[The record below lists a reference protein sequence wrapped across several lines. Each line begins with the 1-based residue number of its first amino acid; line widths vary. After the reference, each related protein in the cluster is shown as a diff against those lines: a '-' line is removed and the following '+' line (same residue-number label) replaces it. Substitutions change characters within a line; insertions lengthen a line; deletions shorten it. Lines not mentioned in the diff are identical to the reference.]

1 MALAFVLNLRN
12 IWPFSVLKSD
22 DLTIS
27 NELVHKLRI
36 PERTKQFIYAV
47 REPET
52 QSVIYILSAQS
63 LSEWS
68 ALDADCLIRE
78 IRPDAVVAQVGHS
91 TLTEIQSEESVLS
104 DGFDYSF
111 PTSSLGVLKRCF
123 LEKVNKERYE
133 DIAGNLVLQKIFG
146 VGFHGHF
153 LAAKRVA
160 QEVGSSF
167 LVLELP
173 FVKGSGAE
181 NNPGELETVSKFQG
195 LVSSLVP
202 QKVGSVAS
210 SSLRRLYITNDIQS
224 QMVKLL
230 SPYIDLSISRLNP
243 STSVSEVAPKEI
255 QLQSNYEAP
264 QFAQSIYPFLLDLH
278 NIFSDLP
285 AMGKALAYAQKML
298 YDVNGGEAVDT
309 SVISE
314 VYAFRI
320 AVEGLRISLNNAGR
334 LPFNKIRDL
343 NLNKVEFS
351 DLPVEDKSH
360 ALLVEALR
368 GQTKKFKTIVAV
380 VDASGLAGLRKH
392 WNTPVPLEVKDMVGE
407 LVNNCEGEGEM
418 SNDTDRKRLLTDK
431 PLVAV
436 GAGAT
441 AVLGASSLS
450 KAATLKVP
458 ASTLMKVV
466 TFKVPASLKL
476 FLSQTHK
483 TLGFA
488 LSKTVGPSKV
498 VAPGVKSTT
507 ILKATASAEKIRAA
521 AHSVIAAAE
530 KTSFSAMRTAF
541 YQIMRKR
548 HIQKIGVL
556 PWATFGCSIATCA
569 GLVAYGD
576 GIECAAESLPAA
588 PSIASLGRG
597 IQSLHLAS
605 QEVARRDSTSLQK
618 SIESLMYRLKKV
630 RTQ

>member
-1 MALAFVLNLRN
+1 MALAFVWNLQN
-12 IWPFSVLKSD
+12 LWPFSILKSD
-22 DLTIS
+22 DLKVS
-27 NELVHKLRI
+27 NELVRKLPV
-36 PERTKQFIYAV
+36 PEHTKQFVYAV

-78 IRPDAVVAQVGHS
+78 VRPDAVISQVGLS
-91 TLTEIQSEESVLS
+91 TVTEIQSEETVLK
-104 DGFDYSF
+104 DGFDNSV
-111 PTSSLGVLKRCF
+111 PTSSFKVLKRCF
-123 LEKVNKERYE
+123 LEKVNKEKYE
-133 DIAGNLVLQKIFG
+133 DIAGNLVLQEIFG

-153 LAAKRVA
+153 LVAKKVA

-173 FVKGSGAE
+173 FVKCSGGE
-181 NNPGELETVSKFQG
+181 NTSSEHEAVSKFQG
-195 LVSSLVP
+195 LASSLVP

-210 SSLRRLYITNDIQS
+210 SSSSRFCITNDVHS
-224 QMVKLL
+224 QMV
-230 SPYIDLSISRLNP
+230 
-243 STSVSEVAPKEI
+243 
-255 QLQSNYEAP
+255 NYEAP
-264 QFAQSIYPFLLDLH
+264 QFAQSIYPFLVDLH
-278 NIFSDLP
+278 DIFADIPS
-285 AMGKALAYAQKML
+285 MGKALACAQRMF
-298 YDVNGGEAVDT
+298 YDVKRGEAVDT
-309 SVISE
+309 KVISE

-320 AVEGLRISLNNAGR
+320 AVEGLRISMNNAGR
-334 LPFNKIRDL
+334 LPINKIRNL
-343 NLNKVEFS
+343 NLNKIDFS
-351 DLPVEDKSH
+351 ELPVEDKSY
-360 ALLVEALR
+360 ALFVQALR
-368 GQTKKFKTIVAV
+368 SQTKKFKTIVAV

-392 WNTPVPLEVKDMVGE
+392 WNTPVPLEVKDLVGQ
-407 LVNNCEGEGEM
+407 LVTNCEGEGEM
-418 SNDTDRKRLLTDK
+418 SNDTDRKRLITNK

-441 AVLGASSLS
+441 AVLGASSFS
-450 KAATLKVP
+450 KAVTLKVP
-458 ASTLMKVV
+458 ASTFMKVL
-466 TFKVPASLKL
+466 TLKVPASLKL

-483 TLGFA
+483 TVGLA
-488 LSKTVGPSKV
+488 LSKTLGPSKV
-498 VAPGVKSTT
+498 VAPGFMSSGVKSTP

-548 HIQKIGVL
+548 QLQKIGVL
-556 PWATFGCSIATCA
+556 PWATFGCSMATCA

-597 IQSLHLAS
+597 IQNLHLAS
-605 QEVARRDSTSLQK
+605 QEVAQRDSTRLQK
-618 SIESLMYRLKKV
+618 SIESLMYRFKKV

>member
-36 PERTKQFIYAV
+36 PERTKQFVYAV

-63 LSEWS
+63 LSQWS
-68 ALDADCLIRE
+68 ASDADCLIRE

-173 FVKGSGAE
+173 FVKSSGAE
-181 NNPGELETVSKFQG
+181 NTPGELETLSKFQG

-210 SSLRRLYITNDIQS
+210 SSLRRLHITNDIQS

-298 YDVNGGEAVDT
+298 YDVNRGEAVDT

-334 LPFNKIRDL
+334 LPFNKIRDS

-466 TFKVPASLKL
+466 TFKIPASLKL
-476 FLSQTHK
+476 FLM
-483 TLGFA
+483 
-488 LSKTVGPSKV
+488 

>member
-1 MALAFVLNLRN
+1 MALAFVWNLQN
-12 IWPFSVLKSD
+12 LWPFSILKSD
-22 DLTIS
+22 DLKVS
-27 NELVHKLRI
+27 NELVRKLPI
-36 PERTKQFIYAV
+36 PEHTKQFVYAV

-63 LSEWS
+63 LSEGS

-78 IRPDAVVAQVGHS
+78 VRPDAVISQVGLS
-91 TLTEIQSEESVLS
+91 TVTEIQSEETVLR
-104 DGFDYSF
+104 DGFDNSV
-111 PTSSLGVLKRCF
+111 PTSSFKVLKRCF
-123 LEKVNKERYE
+123 LEKVNKEKYE
-133 DIAGNLVLQKIFG
+133 DIAGNLVLQEIFG

-153 LAAKRVA
+153 LVAKKVA

-173 FVKGSGAE
+173 FVKCSGGE
-181 NNPGELETVSKFQG
+181 NASGEHEAVSKFQG
-195 LVSSLVP
+195 LASSLVP

-210 SSLRRLYITNDIQS
+210 VSPSRFCITNDVHS

-230 SPYIDLSISRLNP
+230 SPHIDLSISRLSP
-243 STSVSEVAPKEI
+243 STSVSE
-255 QLQSNYEAP
+255 
-264 QFAQSIYPFLLDLH
+264 
-278 NIFSDLP
+278 
-285 AMGKALAYAQKML
+285 ALACAQRMF
-298 YDVNGGEAVDT
+298 YDVKRGEAVDT
-309 SVISE
+309 KVISE

-320 AVEGLRISLNNAGR
+320 AVEGLRISMNNAGR
-334 LPFNKIRDL
+334 LPSNKIRNP
-343 NLNKVEFS
+343 NLNKIDFS
-351 DLPVEDKSH
+351 ELPVEDKSY
-360 ALLVEALR
+360 ALFVQALR
-368 GQTKKFKTIVAV
+368 SQTKKFKTIVAV

-392 WNTPVPLEVKDMVGE
+392 WNTPVPLEVKDLVGQ
-407 LVNNCEGEGEM
+407 LVTNCEGEGEM
-418 SNDTDRKRLLTDK
+418 SNDTDRKRLITNK

-441 AVLGASSLS
+441 AVLGASSFS
-450 KAATLKVP
+450 KAVTLKVP
-458 ASTLMKVV
+458 ASTFMKVL
-466 TFKVPASLKL
+466 TLKVPASLKL

-483 TLGFA
+483 TVGIA
-488 LSKTVGPSKV
+488 LSKTLGPSKV
-498 VAPGVKSTT
+498 VAPGFMSSGVKSTS

-548 HIQKIGVL
+548 QLQKIGVL
-556 PWATFGCSIATCA
+556 PWATFGCSMATCA

-597 IQSLHLAS
+597 IQNLHLAS
-605 QEVARRDSTSLQK
+605 QEVAQRDSTRLQK
-618 SIESLMYRLKKV
+618 SIEYLMYRFKKV